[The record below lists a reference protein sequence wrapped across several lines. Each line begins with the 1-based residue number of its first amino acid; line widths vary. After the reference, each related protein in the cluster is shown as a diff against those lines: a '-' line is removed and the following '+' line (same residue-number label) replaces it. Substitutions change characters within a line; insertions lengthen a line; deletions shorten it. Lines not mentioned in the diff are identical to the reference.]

1 MNQKELKNPS
11 YPCRVESIEATP
23 WAISYVPLENFRAR
37 EPSKS
42 LEVIGSN
49 FLERWSWRYKTGGGA
64 IAEAPRSW
72 VWSSEP
78 PGNYWKS
85 RSRAQLQISWIN
97 SGGSP
102 GICIWYKTPQVTN
115 LSQVY
120 GPWNLITAEFLLVDE
135 VGLGCGAEFLGSL
148 KTQFVTQGKDIR

>member
-11 YPCRVESIEATP
+11 YPCRMESIEATP
-23 WAISYVPLENFRAR
+23 WAISHVPLENFRAR

-64 IAEAPRSW
+64 IAKAPRSW

-102 GICIWYKTPQVTN
+102 GICICIKLPRWLTSARSMDPGIWLPPNSCWSMRWAWAVA
-115 LSQVY
+115 LS
-120 GPWNLITAEFLLVDE
+120 
-135 VGLGCGAEFLGSL
+135 SL
-148 KTQFVTQGKDIR
+148 AP